1 MLVRSSVRLRRDVN
15 YLFVTEPCSCAA
27 NFTGSVFLNVLQTR
41 RNGGVAP
48 VVRARGKASKMRCV
62 ARCIVRVF
70 SRLIIGGLLMRIEG
84 KSGLALLHD
93 LAILY
98 LGLAQGTDD
107 DLDPS
112 ETKEVAACLRRWQP
126 NKDPALID
134 HVIRDVSLSYQEEA
148 TTEEVRKAVQSLGE
162 ALSEER
168 RREIMG
174 DLAEIARADGM
185 VLQEEKDFVEQIA
198 ETWEVSQDAS
208 LDSDA
213 SAAA

>member
-1 MLVRSSVRLRRDVN
+1 
-15 YLFVTEPCSCAA
+15 
-27 NFTGSVFLNVLQTR
+27 
-41 RNGGVAP
+41 
-48 VVRARGKASKMRCV
+48 
-62 ARCIVRVF
+62 
-70 SRLIIGGLLMRIEG
+70 MRIEG

-134 HVIRDVSLSYQEEA
+134 HVIRDVSLSYKEEA
-148 TTEEVRKAVQSLGE
+148 TTEEVREAVQSLGE
-162 ALSEER
+162 VLSEER

-198 ETWEVSQDAS
+198 EMWDVSQDAN
-208 LDSDA
+208 LDPDA